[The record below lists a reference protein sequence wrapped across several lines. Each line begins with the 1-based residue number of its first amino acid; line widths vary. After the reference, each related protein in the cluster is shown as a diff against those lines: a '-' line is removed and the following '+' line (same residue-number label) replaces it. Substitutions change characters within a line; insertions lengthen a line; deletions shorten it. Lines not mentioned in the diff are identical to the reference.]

1 MGPMT
6 DVGAVS
12 KGIFGKLV
20 ENPAAL
26 VALVLAIA
34 GQAIFSIYFQ
44 VVNNE
49 QQQAQIIA
57 NVQSIKDMRDQ
68 IYSMQTPL
76 AARVI
81 KLEDRMDNNAVVFT
95 MRADEIAR
103 NIDRLGDQQRRIVE
117 SLDTLY
123 SEVSKIPPTLRN
135 KK

>member
-26 VALVLAIA
+26 VTLVLAIA

>member
-1 MGPMT
+1 MT
-6 DVGAVS
+6 DVEAVS
-12 KGIFGKLV
+12 KGVFNRLV

-57 NVQSIKDMRDQ
+57 NVQSIKDVRDQ

-95 MRADEIAR
+95 MRADEIGR
-103 NIDRLGDQQRRIVE
+103 NIDRLTDQQRRIIE

-123 SEVSKIPPTLRN
+123 SEVSKIPPTLRS